1 MGYVDGRIQA
11 PSTTD
16 SSYDQWE
23 INNSLIMSWLIHSM
37 VPELGEGYL
46 SMETAQDIWEAVAV
60 TYSRKGNFSQ
70 AFELRRSIESTLQG
84 EQTVLQYFTFLTN
97 GWKRLDHLEDYKPV
111 CPTDSIGYKKFI
123 ARERVFKFL
132 AGLNMEYDPVRG
144 RVLSMDTLP
153 SLQEAFAYVQNEES
167 RRSAM
172 MSPVST
178 DRSALLSTP
187 RDSLSLPPPS
197 AAKESVFCD
206 YCKKPRHTHHDTRE
220 TCWKLHGTPS
230 DGREDRLGSR
240 GGRSGQS
247 RGHGA
252 NVRVHLSNII
262 EPPSSS
268 PVVSSAADVS
278 GLSASD
284 FEIALHHLLDRRVST
299 SATGAPSSFFANSGN
314 LVASP
319 CALLSHTPIPWI
331 IDSGASDHTSGSSNL
346 FSEYNPSSSL
356 EKDLITRTRI
366 GNGREEHGLYI
377 LDQTDKLTHSSIQLP
392 STKEDI

>member
-1 MGYVDGRIQA
+1 MTQNPNPSLKITTSLFNGQNYLAWSQSLTLFLKSRGKMGSVDGRIQA

-16 SSYDQWE
+16 SGYDQWE
-23 INNSLIMSWLIHSM
+23 IVNSLIMSWLIHSM
-37 VPELGEGYL
+37 
-46 SMETAQDIWEAVAV
+46 
-60 TYSRKGNFSQ
+60 

-97 GWKRLDHLEDYKPV
+97 SWKSLDHLEDYKPV
-111 CPTDSIGYKKFI
+111 YPTDSVGYKKFI

-178 DRSALLSTP
+178 DRSSLLSTP
-187 RDSLSLPPPS
+187 RDGLSLPPPS

-206 YCKKPRHTHHDTRE
+206 YCKKPRHTRE

-230 DGREDRLGSR
+230 GGQGDRSSSQ

-247 RGHGA
+247 RGRGSYSRAHQ
-252 NVRVHLSNII
+252 
-262 EPPSSS
+262 
-268 PVVSSAADVS
+268 SSAS
-278 GLSASD
+278 
-284 FEIALHHLLDRRVST
+284 
-299 SATGAPSSFFANSGN
+299 
-314 LVASP
+314 
-319 CALLSHTPIPWI
+319 
-331 IDSGASDHTSGSSNL
+331 
-346 FSEYNPSSSL
+346 
-356 EKDLITRTRI
+356 
-366 GNGREEHGLYI
+366 
-377 LDQTDKLTHSSIQLP
+377 
-392 STKEDI
+392 